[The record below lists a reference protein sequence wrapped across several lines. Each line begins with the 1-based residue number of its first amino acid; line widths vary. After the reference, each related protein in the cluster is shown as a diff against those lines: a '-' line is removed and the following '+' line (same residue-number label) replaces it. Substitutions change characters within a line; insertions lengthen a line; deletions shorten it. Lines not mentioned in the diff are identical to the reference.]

1 MPRTRKNRIWRHF
14 KKINE
19 NMAQCNLCTKFIVFS
34 DLLRHMELH
43 KNNATN
49 RKDNEP
55 KESQSMK
62 RKRSIEHTYKF
73 HRLKTNNADTETS
86 AGAGTSY
93 ETKVEAISP
102 PIQVS
107 ASPKVA
113 TFERISNYD
122 DGDCQAQILDAIL
135 YFICADHRPLNI
147 VQCKGFK
154 YLIKK
159 LVPLYKIPNKTA
171 IKRRLDIK
179 YDTVAQIFKQKL
191 NEASHVTI
199 TLDTW
204 SEVGSSKSFLGV
216 TVHFIEANGVRKI
229 ESGNIAVFEL
239 LECCVDYTTHAILSI
254 LTKWDIDIDKV
265 VAVVTNNESNIVSTV
280 TQIFSQDKHIMCFA
294 HTINLVAENSIKN
307 CEGLYYLVNKVRSVV
322 KFVKSST
329 ELTNELYQ
337 YQINLGTSEDEIKKL
352 ILDANIKWN
361 STIYM
366 IERFLEISNV
376 IEKVLFTNDK
386 VVFSNPEMP
395 TADELKTL
403 KEILDLLKPLEFV
416 AQECS
421 TENYIKVSKIIPLIK
436 CTILEY
442 QNTLN
447 TKLTMALSAN
457 LKVTIL
463 AELEKWFGQ
472 IEFDNLISIATI
484 LDPRFKTVHF
494 WNEKALANATCLLRD
509 MINKLSSSSDELDVN
524 SQEVTNYN
532 LWIHH
537 KFLTY
542 KEGDT
547 PPKDELSSYLVSPLV
562 SLKDDPLKTWESMK
576 MLYPTLYIL
585 ATKYLSIVA
594 TSIPAERLFSKT
606 GIAAVQSRNRLAGKR
621 LNKLLFLNSVN
632 QEYWF

>member
-1 MPRTRKNRIWRHF
+1 
-14 KKINE
+14 
-19 NMAQCNLCTKFIVFS
+19 
-34 DLLRHMELH
+34 MELH

-62 RKRSIEHTYKF
+62 RKSHG
-73 HRLKTNNADTETS
+73 LKTNNADTETS

-93 ETKVEAISP
+93 ETKVEAILP

-154 YLIKK
+154 YLMKK

-216 TVHFIEANGVRKI
+216 T
-229 ESGNIAVFEL
+229 
-239 LECCVDYTTHAILSI
+239 
-254 LTKWDIDIDKV
+254 
-265 VAVVTNNESNIVSTV
+265 
-280 TQIFSQDKHIMCFA
+280 
-294 HTINLVAENSIKN
+294 
-307 CEGLYYLVNKVRSVV
+307 
-322 KFVKSST
+322 
-329 ELTNELYQ
+329 

-509 MINKLSSSSDELDVN
+509 MINKLSSSFDELDVN

-542 KEGDT
+542 KEGGT
-547 PPKDELSSYLVSPLV
+547 PPKDELSSYLASPLV

>member
-1 MPRTRKNRIWRHF
+1 MSHDERTRPTSVRVEVSTWLRISILARSCSTDGDIEYRYFSVLLAAISMPLLERRKQNDRIVNLYWPFVITSTAVNMSRKNKIWRHF

-19 NMAQCNLCTKFIVFS
+19 NTAQCNLCTKYIVFS
-34 DLLRHMELH
+34 DKFNLLRHTKLHKFNLLHHMKLH

-62 RKRSIEHTYKF
+62 RKSHG
-73 HRLKTNNADTETS
+73 LKTNNADTETS

-93 ETKVEAISP
+93 ETIVEAIPP

-154 YLIKK
+154 YLMKK

-171 IKRRLDIK
+171 IKRRFDIK

-229 ESGNIAVFEL
+229 ESGNIAVFEF

-265 VAVVTNNESNIVSTV
+265 VAVVTNNESNIVSAV
-280 TQIFSQDKHIMCFA
+280 TQTFGQDTHIMCFA

-366 IERFLEISNV
+366 IERFLELSNV
-376 IEKVLFTNDK
+376 IKKVLFTNNK

-416 AQECS
+416 AQEC
-421 TENYIKVSKIIPLIK
+421 
-436 CTILEY
+436 
-442 QNTLN
+442 
-447 TKLTMALSAN
+447 
-457 LKVTIL
+457 
-463 AELEKWFGQ
+463 
-472 IEFDNLISIATI
+472 
-484 LDPRFKTVHF
+484 
-494 WNEKALANATCLLRD
+494 
-509 MINKLSSSSDELDVN
+509 
-524 SQEVTNYN
+524 
-532 LWIHH
+532 
-537 KFLTY
+537 
-542 KEGDT
+542 
-547 PPKDELSSYLVSPLV
+547 
-562 SLKDDPLKTWESMK
+562 
-576 MLYPTLYIL
+576 
-585 ATKYLSIVA
+585 
-594 TSIPAERLFSKT
+594 
-606 GIAAVQSRNRLAGKR
+606 
-621 LNKLLFLNSVN
+621 
-632 QEYWF
+632 